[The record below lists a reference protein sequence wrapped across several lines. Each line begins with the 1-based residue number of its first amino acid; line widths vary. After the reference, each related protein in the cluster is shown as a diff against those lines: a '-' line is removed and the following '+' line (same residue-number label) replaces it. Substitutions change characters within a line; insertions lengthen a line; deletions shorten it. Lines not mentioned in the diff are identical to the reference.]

1 MSDFL
6 NPAVQHHATVLAV
19 FSLLIVLLWL
29 MFECE
34 CGDQMLYF
42 VFTVSVSFTNERY
55 MHLMGCCFGTDP
67 SFIWRMRLMW
77 KISLYPKHNENC
89 CTFQA
94 FLNCSSIILCVC
106 LSSVSQLFVFLN
118 VPAVLVLYMLM
129 NSQHAFE
136 SSKREW
142 TQQRSKLW

>member
-1 MSDFL
+1 M
-6 NPAVQHHATVLAV
+6 
-19 FSLLIVLLWL
+19 
-29 MFECE
+29 C
-34 CGDQMLYF
+34 
-42 VFTVSVSFTNERY
+42 
-55 MHLMGCCFGTDP
+55 
-67 SFIWRMRLMW
+67 

-106 LSSVSQLFVFLN
+106 LSSVSQFFFFLD

-136 SSKREW
+136 SSKRE
-142 TQQRSKLW
+142 